1 VTDSER
7 TVVAVIGGTPR
18 EVPLPAGPEGCQFRF
33 ITRREDVPVG
43 AADADVAF
51 VWQPRLDWIQAHWG
65 ALGRLRWIAAAS
77 AGVDYLMFPEL
88 IASDV
93 TVTNSG
99 GVFDGAMAEYALAL
113 VTAACAG
120 LPETLRLQAARQ
132 WRHRD
137 TRRLAGSEVLVL
149 GAGGIG
155 RAIARLLSA
164 VGTRVTVA
172 ARTRRPDPEFGVI
185 ESLSDLRRL
194 LPAAD
199 FVIVALPQTPAT
211 EQIIGAPEL
220 ALLKPDAWLVNLG
233 RGRLLDEAALAAAL
247 GGPGAATPGRSAIGG
262 AALDVFTTEPLPAG
276 SPLWDLPNVIVSPH
290 MSGDADGWDQ
300 ALTRL
305 FLEQLGRY
313 RQGRPLVNVVDK
325 TLGFVPGTTR

>member
-1 VTDSER
+1 VTEGAEVADSGR
-7 TVVAVIGGTPR
+7 TVVAVVGGTPE
-18 EVPLPAGPEGCQFRF
+18 EVPLPSAPDGCEFRF
-33 ITRREDVPVG
+33 ITRREDLSAG

-51 VWQPRLDWIQAHWG
+51 AWQPRLDWIQAHWG
-65 ALGRLRWIAAAS
+65 ALGRLRWIAAAH

-88 IASDV
+88 VASDV

-155 RAIARLLSA
+155 RAIARLLTA
-164 VGTRVTVA
+164 VGTHVTVA

-185 ESLSDLRRL
+185 ESLSDLSRM

-199 FVIVALPQTPAT
+199 FVILALPQTPAT
-211 EQIIGAPEL
+211 DKVIGAPEL

-233 RGRLLDEAALAAAL
+233 RGRLVDEAALARDLA
-247 GGPGAATPGRSAIGG
+247 GPRTGGG
-262 AALDVFTTEPLPAG
+262 AALDVFTTEPLPDG
-276 SPLWDLPNVIVSPH
+276 SPLWDLPNVVVSPH
-290 MSGDADGWDQ
+290 MSGDAGGWDK
-300 ALTRL
+300 ALTSL
-305 FLEQLGRY
+305 FLEQLVRY

-325 TLGFVPGTTR
+325 TLGFVPGTAR